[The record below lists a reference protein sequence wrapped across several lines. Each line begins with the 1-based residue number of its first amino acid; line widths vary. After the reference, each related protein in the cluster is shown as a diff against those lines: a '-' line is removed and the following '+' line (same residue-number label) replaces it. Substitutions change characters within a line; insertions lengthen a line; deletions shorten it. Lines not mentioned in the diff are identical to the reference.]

1 MSQPKS
7 GVSRIIV
14 LVVVVAIVAIVIAKV
29 SSDRR
34 RSTASAT
41 PAGSQ
46 AVRRI
51 AQAVPPNSTRVGR
64 PEAPASP
71 AAEAP
76 ASAAPASGPGR
87 PAAPTPAAAAPS
99 PKPGPPPA
107 QNPATGVQSPKPAQ
121 PAAAPAQPAASAEKA
136 KPLPGSDLAASL
148 KSGKVTFVDFGAGWC
163 KACKQMEPVIHK
175 LAADYKGKA
184 NIIYVDTDKYPEI
197 ARTYRVAAIPAQFV
211 FNAKGE
217 KTVDHLGYWP
227 LEDVTNALAAA
238 GVAE

>member
-14 LVVVVAIVAIVIAKV
+14 LIVVVAIVAVVIAKV

-34 RSTASAT
+34 RASASAS
-41 PAGSQ
+41 PAATQ

-51 AQAVPPNSTRVGR
+51 AEAVPPNSTRVGR

-76 ASAAPASGPGR
+76 VSAAPSSGPGQPASQS
-87 PAAPTPAAAAPS
+87 PAAGAPS
-99 PKPGPPPA
+99 PKPGPPA
-107 QNPATGVQSPKPAQ
+107 VQSPAAAPSPKPEQ
-121 PAAAPAQPAASAEKA
+121 PAAAPAQPAASEEKA

-175 LAADYKGKA
+175 LAADYQGKA
-184 NIIYVDTDKYPEI
+184 NIVYVDTDKYPDI
-197 ARTYRVAAIPAQFV
+197 ARSYRVAAIPAQFV

-227 LEDVTNALAAA
+227 LEDVTKALAAA